1 MYFGSVRFFRH
12 LILAVLVL
20 IIAIPV
26 FFAVRFGIMYK
37 ESVGK
42 LAEVQAVVNQYIKSD
57 QDQDELVGQLS
68 ELLSTSFDEQIPTFQ
83 QQVDD
88 SVGAQID
95 NLYAQLHSDIKNEIS
110 AVKKDLEESISDQLE
125 EIVSLQNELQQQIA
139 SSEKNQT
146 AALEKYLNKKLEE
159 NETEIV
165 KQINDSLASHLSAQ
179 TAQTGAQEPGSNGKV
194 NG

>member
-12 LILAVLVL
+12 LILTVLVL
-20 IIAIPV
+20 LIVIPT
-26 FFAVRFGIMYK
+26 FFAIRYGIMYE

-57 QDQDELVGQLS
+57 QDQDQLVDQLS
-68 ELLSTSFDEQIPTFQ
+68 ELMSTSFDKQIPTFQ

-95 NLYAQLHSDIKNEIS
+95 TLYEQLSSDIKNEIS
-110 AVKKDLEESISDQLE
+110 AVKKDLEKSISDQIASHRN
-125 EIVSLQNELQQQIA
+125 EISQQISTSA
-139 SSEKNQT
+139 KNQT
-146 AALEKYLNKKLEE
+146 AALEKYINKKLNEK
-159 NETEIV
+159 ETEIV
-165 KQINDSLASHLSAQ
+165 KQINESLAGYLSAP